1 MIANNFKKR
10 TFTSL
15 LLFFLFFLIYN
26 FNFFLIYSLI
36 VLGVLSLIEFY
47 NAINKII
54 KSKLYTLFMNITF
67 SIFVSVFCYL
77 FLFFSFNAQLK
88 LIMFIILLGC
98 IFSDIGG
105 YLFGKTFGG
114 PKLTNISPNK
124 TISGSIGSF
133 IFSLFAIPIFIN
145 DLGFIN
151 LNLLIITT
159 LIISLICQL
168 GDLVISYL
176 KRLSKVKDTGNI
188 LPGHG
193 GILDRID
200 GILFT
205 VPIGFFLLNNI
216 SII

>member
-1 MIANNFKKR
+1 MITNNLKKR
-10 TFTSL
+10 IFTSL

-54 KSKLYTLFMNITF
+54 KSKLLTLSMNSIF

-88 LIMFIILLGC
+88 LILFIILLGC

-114 PKLTNISPNK
+114 PKLTKISPNK
-124 TISGSIGSF
+124 TIAGSVGSLLISATTVFVLFF
-133 IFSLFAIPIFIN
+133 IFFGIYSLNILFV
-145 DLGFIN
+145 G
-151 LNLLIITT
+151 LIT
-159 LIISLICQL
+159 SLACQM
-168 GDLVISYL
+168 GDLFFSYL
-176 KRLSKVKDTGNI
+176 KRKAKFKDFGKY

-193 GILDRID
+193 GVLDRLD
-200 GILFT
+200 GIFFG
-205 VPIGFFLLNNI
+205 VPSGLLALAILN
-216 SII
+216 

>member
-1 MIANNFKKR
+1 MITNNLKKR
-10 TFTSL
+10 IFTSL
-15 LLFFLFFLIYN
+15 LLFFLFFLIYY

-54 KSKLYTLFMNITF
+54 KSKLYTLFINITF

-114 PKLTNISPNK
+114 PKLTKISPNK
-124 TISGSIGSF
+124 TIAGSVGSLLISATTVFVLFF
-133 IFSLFAIPIFIN
+133 IFFGIYSLNILFV
-145 DLGFIN
+145 G
-151 LNLLIITT
+151 LIT
-159 LIISLICQL
+159 SLACQM
-168 GDLVISYL
+168 GDLFFSYL
-176 KRLSKVKDTGNI
+176 KRKAKFKDFGKY

-193 GILDRID
+193 GVLDRLD
-200 GILFT
+200 GIFFG
-205 VPIGFFLLNNI
+205 VPSGLLALAILN
-216 SII
+216 

>member
-1 MIANNFKKR
+1 MITNNLKKR
-10 TFTSL
+10 IFTSL
-15 LLFFLFFLIYN
+15 LLFILFFLIYN

-114 PKLTNISPNK
+114 PKLTKISPNK
-124 TISGSIGSF
+124 TIAGSVGSLLISATTVFVLFF
-133 IFSLFAIPIFIN
+133 IFFGIYSLNILFV
-145 DLGFIN
+145 G
-151 LNLLIITT
+151 LIT
-159 LIISLICQL
+159 SLACQM
-168 GDLVISYL
+168 GDLFFSYL
-176 KRLSKVKDTGNI
+176 KRKAKFKDFGKY

-193 GILDRID
+193 GVLDRLD
-200 GILFT
+200 GIFFG
-205 VPIGFFLLNNI
+205 VPSGLLALAILN
-216 SII
+216 

>member
-1 MIANNFKKR
+1 MITNNLKKR
-10 TFTSL
+10 IFTSL
-15 LLFFLFFLIYN
+15 LLFFLLFLIYN

-54 KSKLYTLFMNITF
+54 KSKLLILSMNSIFT
-67 SIFVSVFCYL
+67 IFVSVFCYL

-88 LIMFIILLGC
+88 LILFIILLGC

-114 PKLTNISPNK
+114 PKLTKISPNK
-124 TISGSIGSF
+124 TIAGSVGSLLISATTVFVLFFIFFGIYNLNILFVGLITSLACQAGDLFFSF
-133 IFSLFAIPIFIN
+133 I
-145 DLGFIN
+145 
-151 LNLLIITT
+151 
-159 LIISLICQL
+159 
-168 GDLVISYL
+168 
-176 KRLSKVKDTGNI
+176 KRKAKVKDTGNI

-200 GILFT
+200 GILAGIPF
-205 VPIGFFLLNNI
+205 GFIALTLLYQ
-216 SII
+216 

>member
-1 MIANNFKKR
+1 MITNNLKKR
-10 TFTSL
+10 IFTSV
-15 LLFFLFFLIYN
+15 LLFILLFLIYN

-36 VLGVLSLIEFY
+36 VLGALSLIEFY

-114 PKLTNISPNK
+114 PKLTKISPNK
-124 TISGSIGSF
+124 TIAGSVGSLLISATTVFVLFF
-133 IFSLFAIPIFIN
+133 IFFGIYSLNILFV
-145 DLGFIN
+145 G
-151 LNLLIITT
+151 LIT
-159 LIISLICQL
+159 SLACQM
-168 GDLVISYL
+168 GDLFFSYL
-176 KRLSKVKDTGNI
+176 KRKAKFKDFGKY

-193 GILDRID
+193 GVLDRLD
-200 GILFT
+200 GIFFG
-205 VPIGFFLLNNI
+205 VPSGLLALAILN
-216 SII
+216 

>member
-1 MIANNFKKR
+1 MITNNLKKR
-10 TFTSL
+10 IFTSL
-15 LLFFLFFLIYN
+15 LLFFLFFLIYY

-54 KSKLYTLFMNITF
+54 KSKLYTLFINITF

-114 PKLTNISPNK
+114 PKLTKISPNK
-124 TISGSIGSF
+124 TIAGSVGSLLISATSVFVLFF
-133 IFSLFAIPIFIN
+133 IFFGIYSLNILFV
-145 DLGFIN
+145 G
-151 LNLLIITT
+151 LIT
-159 LIISLICQL
+159 SLACQM
-168 GDLVISYL
+168 GDLFFSYL
-176 KRLSKVKDTGNI
+176 KRKAKFKDFGKY

-193 GILDRID
+193 GVLDRLD
-200 GILFT
+200 GIFFG
-205 VPIGFFLLNNI
+205 VPSGLLALAILN
-216 SII
+216 

>member
-1 MIANNFKKR
+1 MITNNLKKR
-10 TFTSL
+10 IFTSL
-15 LLFFLFFLIYN
+15 LLFILFFLIYN

-36 VLGVLSLIEFY
+36 VLGALSLIEFY

-124 TISGSIGSF
+124 TIAGSVGSLLISATTVFGLFF
-133 IFSLFAIPIFIN
+133 IFFGIYSLNILFV
-145 DLGFIN
+145 G
-151 LNLLIITT
+151 LIT
-159 LIISLICQL
+159 SLACQI
-168 GDLVISYL
+168 GDLFFSYL
-176 KRLSKVKDTGNI
+176 KRKAKIKNTGNY

-193 GILDRID
+193 GIIDRLD
-200 GILFT
+200 GILLGLPVGLFAT
-205 VPIGFFLLNNI
+205 IILN
-216 SII
+216 

>member
-1 MIANNFKKR
+1 MITNNLKKR
-10 TFTSL
+10 IFTSL
-15 LLFFLFFLIYN
+15 LLFILFFLIYN

-47 NAINKII
+47 NAIDKII
-54 KSKLYTLFMNITF
+54 KSKLLTLSMNSIF

-114 PKLTNISPNK
+114 PKLTKISPNK
-124 TISGSIGSF
+124 TIAGSVGSLLISATTVFVLFF
-133 IFSLFAIPIFIN
+133 IFFGIYSLNILFV
-145 DLGFIN
+145 G
-151 LNLLIITT
+151 LIT
-159 LIISLICQL
+159 SLACQM
-168 GDLVISYL
+168 GDLFFSYL
-176 KRLSKVKDTGNI
+176 KRKAKFKDFGKY

-193 GILDRID
+193 GVLDRLD
-200 GILFT
+200 GIFFG
-205 VPIGFFLLNNI
+205 VPSGLLALAILN
-216 SII
+216 

>member
-10 TFTSL
+10 IFTSL

-47 NAINKII
+47 NAINKIN
-54 KSKLYTLFMNITF
+54 KSKLNSLLMNITF

-124 TISGSIGSF
+124 TIAGSVGSLLISATTVFGLFF
-133 IFSLFAIPIFIN
+133 IFFGIYSINILFVGLITSLA
-145 DLGFIN
+145 
-151 LNLLIITT
+151 
-159 LIISLICQL
+159 CQI
-168 GDLVISYL
+168 GDLFFSYL
-176 KRLSKVKDTGNI
+176 KRKAKFKDFGKY

-193 GILDRID
+193 GVLDRLD
-200 GILFT
+200 GIFFG
-205 VPIGFFLLNNI
+205 VPSGLLALAILN
-216 SII
+216 